1 MEVKLMS
8 KNSLN
13 VLGKKLA
20 EKTGLSQQEAELFI
34 KKMFDVV
41 NEGLQDDKQVKV
53 KWLGTFKV
61 TSVKDRVSVDVNTGE
76 RIVID
81 GRDKIS
87 FTPDNILKEIVNKP
101 FAQFETVVVND
112 GVEFDEIDKK
122 FEAEEQMNENQQ
134 VKESK
139 EQMVENQQTEE
150 SEEQMNENQQTAEA
164 EKPLNA
170 NPQVA
175 EASDVIDFLDESD
188 TSAVTNKTETL
199 SVSNE
204 VVVIGDSETSNE
216 ASSQISNEAFPEII
230 TETIVQNSVDEMK
243 PAVNEPE
250 EVQKDQEQVQ
260 APEVQL
266 KENAQDEPEVQDKE
280 NAQDEPEIQDK
291 EDVLEEQKT
300 RNEPETQNELKTQ
313 NEPEESVQDES
324 EADAEIETESYDT
337 FESTKK
343 GIVIPRYLVIV
354 ACFLMVA
361 LIGGIG
367 WFAFNYGKM
376 AAQRDHLVLQL
387 DSYQQDANKPK
398 AASAPPSQEEI
409 MCKKAI
415 EDSIRMVQASEAVK
429 MAEAE
434 GKQIDENAS
443 LDVDKNK
450 SEAGTKKQLETQ
462 KQAAAPKTAEAKK
475 LMEAQKTAEA
485 KKVAEA
491 KKHAEDMKAAAKK
504 QAENASAKAASK
516 YSQDARVRTGAY
528 RIVGVAEVVTAREG
542 QTIEAISK
550 RYFGPGMECYVEA
563 LNGSGKL
570 KAGQKVKIPK
580 LELKK
585 KK

>member
-1 MEVKLMS
+1 MS

-61 TSVKDRVSVDVNTGE
+61 TSVKDRESVDVNTGE

-139 EQMVENQQTEE
+139 EQMVENQQV
-150 SEEQMNENQQTAEA
+150 AEA
-164 EKPLNA
+164 EKPLDA
-170 NPQVA
+170 NPQVAEA

-188 TSAVTNKTETL
+188 TSAVTDKTETL

-250 EVQKDQEQVQ
+250 EVQKEQEQVQ

-266 KENAQDEPEVQDKE
+266 KEDAQNEPEVQDKV
-280 NAQDEPEIQDK
+280 NVQD
-291 EDVLEEQKT
+291 
-300 RNEPETQNELKTQ
+300 
-313 NEPEESVQDES
+313 EPEESVQDES

-376 AAQRDHLVLQL
+376 AAQRDHLVLKL

-409 MCKKAI
+409 MRKKAI

-462 KQAAAPKTAEAKK
+462 KQAAAQKAVEAKK
-475 LMEAQKTAEA
+475 A
-485 KKVAEA
+485 AEA
-491 KKHAEDMKAAAKK
+491 KKHAEDMKAAAAKK

-516 YSQDARVRTGAY
+516 YNQDARVRTGAY

>member
-1 MEVKLMS
+1 MS

-61 TSVKDRVSVDVNTGE
+61 TSVKDRESVDVNTGE

-170 NPQVA
+170 NQQVA

-188 TSAVTNKTETL
+188 TSAVTDKTETL

-204 VVVIGDSETSNE
+204 VVIIGDSETSNA

-250 EVQKDQEQVQ
+250 EVQKEPEQVQ

-266 KENAQDEPEVQDKE
+266 KENAQNEPEVQIKENAQDDPEVQDKE
-280 NAQDEPEIQDK
+280 DVQDEPEVQIKENAQDELEIQDK

-300 RNEPETQNELKTQ
+300 RNEPETQ

-376 AAQRDHLVLQL
+376 AAQRDHLALQL

-409 MCKKAI
+409 MRKKAI

-434 GKQIDENAS
+434 DKQIDENAS

-450 SEAGTKKQLETQ
+450 SEAGTKK
-462 KQAAAPKTAEAKK
+462 
-475 LMEAQKTAEA
+475 
-485 KKVAEA
+485 
-491 KKHAEDMKAAAKK
+491 HAEDMKAAAAKK

-516 YSQDARVRTGAY
+516 YNQDVRVRTGAY

>member
-1 MEVKLMS
+1 MS

-61 TSVKDRVSVDVNTGE
+61 TSVKDRESVDVNTGE

-175 EASDVIDFLDESD
+175 EAEASDVIDFLDESD
-188 TSAVTNKTETL
+188 TSAVTDKTETL

-216 ASSQISNEAFPEII
+216 ASSQTSNEAFPEII
-230 TETIVQNSVDEMK
+230 TETIVQNSVDVMK

-250 EVQKDQEQVQ
+250 EVQKEQEQVQKEQEQVQ

-266 KENAQDEPEVQDKE
+266 KEDAQNEPEVQDKV
-280 NAQDEPEIQDK
+280 NVQD
-291 EDVLEEQKT
+291 
-300 RNEPETQNELKTQ
+300 
-313 NEPEESVQDES
+313 EPEESVQDES
-324 EADAEIETESYDT
+324 EADAEIEPESYDT

-376 AAQRDHLVLQL
+376 AAQRDHLALQL
-387 DSYQQDANKPK
+387 DSYHQDANKPK

-409 MCKKAI
+409 MRKKAI

-450 SEAGTKKQLETQ
+450 SEAGAKKQLETQ
-462 KQAAAPKTAEAKK
+462 KQAAAQKTAEAKK
-475 LMEAQKTAEA
+475 LMEAQKAAEA

-491 KKHAEDMKAAAKK
+491 KKHAEDMKAAAAKK

>member
-1 MEVKLMS
+1 MS

-61 TSVKDRVSVDVNTGE
+61 TSVKDRESVDVNTGE

-175 EASDVIDFLDESD
+175 EAEASDVIDFLDESD
-188 TSAVTNKTETL
+188 TSAVTDKTETL

-216 ASSQISNEAFPEII
+216 ASSQTSNEASSQISNEASSQTSNEAFPEII

-250 EVQKDQEQVQ
+250 EVQKEQEQVQ

-266 KENAQDEPEVQDKE
+266 KEDAQNEPEVQDKV
-280 NAQDEPEIQDK
+280 NVQD
-291 EDVLEEQKT
+291 
-300 RNEPETQNELKTQ
+300 
-313 NEPEESVQDES
+313 EPEESVQDES

-376 AAQRDHLVLQL
+376 AAQRDHLALQL
-387 DSYQQDANKPK
+387 DSYHQDANKPK

-409 MCKKAI
+409 MRKKAI

-462 KQAAAPKTAEAKK
+462 KQAA
-475 LMEAQKTAEA
+475 
-485 KKVAEA
+485 EA
-491 KKHAEDMKAAAKK
+491 KKHAEDMKAAAAKKQAEDMKAAAAKK

-516 YSQDARVRTGAY
+516 YNQDVRVRTGAY

>member
-1 MEVKLMS
+1 MS

-61 TSVKDRVSVDVNTGE
+61 TSVKDRESVDVNTGE

-164 EKPLNA
+164 E
-170 NPQVA
+170 
-175 EASDVIDFLDESD
+175 ASDVIDFLDESD
-188 TSAVTNKTETL
+188 TSAVTDKTETL

-250 EVQKDQEQVQ
+250 EVQKEQEQVQ

-266 KENAQDEPEVQDKE
+266 KEDAQNEPEVQLKENVQDEPEV
-280 NAQDEPEIQDK
+280 QDK
-291 EDVLEEQKT
+291 EDVLEEQKI
-300 RNEPETQNELKTQ
+300 RNESETQNELKTQ

-376 AAQRDHLVLQL
+376 AAQRDHLALQL

-409 MCKKAI
+409 MRKKAI
-415 EDSIRMVQASEAVK
+415 EDSIRMVKASEAVK

-450 SEAGTKKQLETQ
+450 SEAGTKK
-462 KQAAAPKTAEAKK
+462 
-475 LMEAQKTAEA
+475 
-485 KKVAEA
+485 
-491 KKHAEDMKAAAKK
+491 HAEDMKAAAKK

-516 YSQDARVRTGAY
+516 YSQDVRVRTGAY

>member
-1 MEVKLMS
+1 MS

-61 TSVKDRVSVDVNTGE
+61 TSVKDRESVDVNTGE

-175 EASDVIDFLDESD
+175 EAEASDVIDFLDESD
-188 TSAVTNKTETL
+188 TSAVTDKTETL

-216 ASSQISNEAFPEII
+216 ASSQISNEASSQISNEAFPEII
-230 TETIVQNSVDEMK
+230 TETIVQNSVDVMK

-260 APEVQL
+260 DPEVQL
-266 KENAQDEPEVQDKE
+266 KENAQDEPEV
-280 NAQDEPEIQDK
+280 QDK

-324 EADAEIETESYDT
+324 EADAEIEPESYDT

-387 DSYQQDANKPK
+387 DSYQLDANKPK
-398 AASAPPSQEEI
+398 AASAPPSQEET
-409 MCKKAI
+409 MRKKAI

-462 KQAAAPKTAEAKK
+462 KQAAAQKAVEAKK
-475 LMEAQKTAEA
+475 A
-485 KKVAEA
+485 AEA

>member
-1 MEVKLMS
+1 MS

-34 KKMFDVV
+34 KKVFDVV

-61 TSVKDRVSVDVNTGE
+61 TSVKDRESVDVNTGE

-122 FEAEEQMNENQQ
+122 FEAEEQMNENRQ

-150 SEEQMNENQQTAEA
+150 SEEQMNENQQTAEV

-170 NPQVA
+170 NPQGAEA

-188 TSAVTNKTETL
+188 TSAVTDKTETL

-204 VVVIGDSETSNE
+204 VVVIGDSETSNAASSQTSNE

-243 PAVNEPE
+243 PVVNEPE
-250 EVQKDQEQVQ
+250 EVQKEQEQVQ

-266 KENAQDEPEVQDKE
+266 KED
-280 NAQDEPEIQDK
+280 AQDEPEIQDK

-313 NEPEESVQDES
+313 NEPEESEQDES
-324 EADAEIETESYDT
+324 EADAEIEPESYDT

-376 AAQRDHLVLQL
+376 AAQRDHLALQL

-409 MCKKAI
+409 MRKKAI
-415 EDSIRMVQASEAVK
+415 EDSIRMVKASEAVK

-462 KQAAAPKTAEAKK
+462 KQAAAQKTAEAKK

-485 KKVAEA
+485 KKAAEA
-491 KKHAEDMKAAAKK
+491 KKHAEDMKAAAAKK

-516 YSQDARVRTGAY
+516 YNQDARVRTGAY

>member
-1 MEVKLMS
+1 MS

-61 TSVKDRVSVDVNTGE
+61 TSVKDRESVDVNTGE

-134 VKESK
+134 
-139 EQMVENQQTEE
+139 
-150 SEEQMNENQQTAEA
+150 TAEA

-170 NPQVA
+170 NPQVAEA

-188 TSAVTNKTETL
+188 TSAVTDKPEIL

-204 VVVIGDSETSNE
+204 VVVIGDSETSNA
-216 ASSQISNEAFPEII
+216 ASSQTSNEAFPEII

-250 EVQKDQEQVQ
+250 EVQKEQEQVQ

-266 KENAQDEPEVQDKE
+266 KEDAQDEPEVQIKE

-313 NEPEESVQDES
+313 NEPEESEQDES
-324 EADAEIETESYDT
+324 EADAEIEPESYDT

-376 AAQRDHLVLQL
+376 AAQRDHLALQL

-409 MCKKAI
+409 MRKKAI
-415 EDSIRMVQASEAVK
+415 EDSIRMVKASEAVK

-450 SEAGTKKQLETQ
+450 SEAGTKK
-462 KQAAAPKTAEAKK
+462 
-475 LMEAQKTAEA
+475 
-485 KKVAEA
+485 
-491 KKHAEDMKAAAKK
+491 HAEDMKAAAAKK
-504 QAENASAKAASK
+504 QTENASAKAASR

>member
-1 MEVKLMS
+1 MS

-61 TSVKDRVSVDVNTGE
+61 TSVKDRESVDVNTGE

-122 FEAEEQMNENQQ
+122 FEAEEQMVENQQ

-164 EKPLNA
+164 EKPMNA
-170 NPQVA
+170 NPQVAEA

-188 TSAVTNKTETL
+188 TSAVTDKTETL

-216 ASSQISNEAFPEII
+216 ASSQISNEASSQISNEAFPEII
-230 TETIVQNSVDEMK
+230 TETIVQNSVDVMK

-260 APEVQL
+260 DPEVLL
-266 KENAQDEPEVQDKE
+266 KENAQDEPEV
-280 NAQDEPEIQDK
+280 QDK

-409 MCKKAI
+409 MRKKAI

-462 KQAAAPKTAEAKK
+462 KQAAA
-475 LMEAQKTAEA
+475 QKAAEA

-491 KKHAEDMKAAAKK
+491 KKHAEDMKAAAAKK

>member
-1 MEVKLMS
+1 MS

-61 TSVKDRVSVDVNTGE
+61 TSVKDRESVDVNTGE

-175 EASDVIDFLDESD
+175 EAEASDVIDFLDESD
-188 TSAVTNKTETL
+188 TSAVTDKTETL

-204 VVVIGDSETSNE
+204 VVVIGDSETSNAASSQTSNE

-230 TETIVQNSVDEMK
+230 TETIVQNSVDVMK
-243 PAVNEPE
+243 PAVNELE
-250 EVQKDQEQVQ
+250 EVQKEQEQVQKEQEQVQ

-266 KENAQDEPEVQDKE
+266 KEDAQNEPEVQDKV
-280 NAQDEPEIQDK
+280 NVQD
-291 EDVLEEQKT
+291 
-300 RNEPETQNELKTQ
+300 
-313 NEPEESVQDES
+313 EPEESVQDES
-324 EADAEIETESYDT
+324 EADAEIEPESYDT

-409 MCKKAI
+409 MRKKAI
-415 EDSIRMVQASEAVK
+415 EDSIRLVQASEAVK

-462 KQAAAPKTAEAKK
+462 KQAAAQNA
-475 LMEAQKTAEA
+475 AEA

-491 KKHAEDMKAAAKK
+491 KKHAEDMKAAAAKK

-516 YSQDARVRTGAY
+516 YNQDARVRTGAY

>member
-1 MEVKLMS
+1 MS

-61 TSVKDRVSVDVNTGE
+61 TSVKDRESVDVNTGE

-122 FEAEEQMNENQQ
+122 FEAE
-134 VKESK
+134 
-139 EQMVENQQTEE
+139 
-150 SEEQMNENQQTAEA
+150 
-164 EKPLNA
+164 KPLNA
-170 NPQVA
+170 NPQVAEA

-188 TSAVTNKTETL
+188 TSAVTDKPEIL

-204 VVVIGDSETSNE
+204 VVVIGDSETSNAASSQTSDE

-250 EVQKDQEQVQ
+250 EVQKEQEQVQ

-266 KENAQDEPEVQDKE
+266 KENAQNEPEVQIKENAQDDPEVQDK
-280 NAQDEPEIQDK
+280 K
-291 EDVLEEQKT
+291 DVLEEQKT
-300 RNEPETQNELKTQ
+300 RNEPESQNELKTQ

-376 AAQRDHLVLQL
+376 AAQRDHLALQL
-387 DSYQQDANKPK
+387 DSYHQDANKPK

-409 MCKKAI
+409 MRKKAI
-415 EDSIRMVQASEAVK
+415 EDSIRMVKASEAVK

-450 SEAGTKKQLETQ
+450 SEAGT
-462 KQAAAPKTAEAKK
+462 
-475 LMEAQKTAEA
+475 
-485 KKVAEA
+485 

>member
-1 MEVKLMS
+1 MEVKLIS

-61 TSVKDRVSVDVNTGE
+61 TSVKDRESVDVNTGE

-175 EASDVIDFLDESD
+175 EAEASDVIDFLDESD
-188 TSAVTNKTETL
+188 TSAVTDKTETL

-204 VVVIGDSETSNE
+204 VVVIGDSETSNEASSQTSNE

-230 TETIVQNSVDEMK
+230 TETIVQNSVDVMK

-260 APEVQL
+260 DPEVQL
-266 KENAQDEPEVQDKE
+266 KENAQDEPEV
-280 NAQDEPEIQDK
+280 QDK

-313 NEPEESVQDES
+313 NELEESVQDES

-387 DSYQQDANKPK
+387 DSYQLDANKPK
-398 AASAPPSQEEI
+398 AASAPPSQEET
-409 MCKKAI
+409 MRKKAI

-434 GKQIDENAS
+434 DKQIDENAS

-462 KQAAAPKTAEAKK
+462 KQAAA
-475 LMEAQKTAEA
+475 QKTAEA

-491 KKHAEDMKAAAKK
+491 KKHAEDMKAAAAKK

>member
-61 TSVKDRVSVDVNTGE
+61 TSVKDRESVDVNTGE

-175 EASDVIDFLDESD
+175 EAEASDVIDFLDESD
-188 TSAVTNKTETL
+188 TSAVTDKTETL

-216 ASSQISNEAFPEII
+216 ASSQISNEASSQTSNEAFPEII

-250 EVQKDQEQVQ
+250 EVQKEQEQVQ

-266 KENAQDEPEVQDKE
+266 KEDAQNEPEVQDKV
-280 NAQDEPEIQDK
+280 NVQD
-291 EDVLEEQKT
+291 
-300 RNEPETQNELKTQ
+300 
-313 NEPEESVQDES
+313 EPEESVQDES

-376 AAQRDHLVLQL
+376 AAQRDHLALQL
-387 DSYQQDANKPK
+387 DSYHQDANKPK

-409 MCKKAI
+409 MRKKAI

-462 KQAAAPKTAEAKK
+462 KQAA
-475 LMEAQKTAEA
+475 
-485 KKVAEA
+485 EA
-491 KKHAEDMKAAAKK
+491 KKHAEDMKAAAAKKQAEDMKAAAAKK

-516 YSQDARVRTGAY
+516 YNQDVRVRTGAY

>member
-61 TSVKDRVSVDVNTGE
+61 TSVKDRESVDVNTGE

-175 EASDVIDFLDESD
+175 EAEASDVIDFLDESD
-188 TSAVTNKTETL
+188 TSAVTDKTETL

-216 ASSQISNEAFPEII
+216 ASSQISNEASSQTSNEAFPEII
-230 TETIVQNSVDEMK
+230 TETIVQNSVDVMK

-250 EVQKDQEQVQ
+250 EVQKEQEQVQKEQEQVQ

-266 KENAQDEPEVQDKE
+266 KEDAQNEPEVQDKV
-280 NAQDEPEIQDK
+280 NVQD
-291 EDVLEEQKT
+291 
-300 RNEPETQNELKTQ
+300 
-313 NEPEESVQDES
+313 EPEESVQDES
-324 EADAEIETESYDT
+324 EADAEIEPESYDT

-376 AAQRDHLVLQL
+376 AAQRDHLALQL
-387 DSYQQDANKPK
+387 DSYHQDANKPK

-409 MCKKAI
+409 MRKKAI

-462 KQAAAPKTAEAKK
+462 KQAAA
-475 LMEAQKTAEA
+475 QKAAEA

-491 KKHAEDMKAAAKK
+491 KKHAEDMKAAAAKK

>member
-61 TSVKDRVSVDVNTGE
+61 TSVKDRESVDVNTGE

-122 FEAEEQMNENQQ
+122 FEAEEQMVENQQ

-175 EASDVIDFLDESD
+175 EAEASDVIDFLDESD
-188 TSAVTNKTETL
+188 TSAVTDKTETL

-216 ASSQISNEAFPEII
+216 ASSQISNEASSQTSNEAFPEII
-230 TETIVQNSVDEMK
+230 TETIVQNSVDVMK

-260 APEVQL
+260 DPEVQL
-266 KENAQDEPEVQDKE
+266 KENAQDEPEV
-280 NAQDEPEIQDK
+280 QDK

-324 EADAEIETESYDT
+324 EADAEIEPESYDT

-376 AAQRDHLVLQL
+376 AAQRDHLALQL
-387 DSYQQDANKPK
+387 DSYHQDANKPK
-398 AASAPPSQEEI
+398 AASVPPSQEEI
-409 MCKKAI
+409 MRKKAI

-450 SEAGTKKQLETQ
+450 SETGTKKQLETQ
-462 KQAAAPKTAEAKK
+462 KQAAA
-475 LMEAQKTAEA
+475 QKTAEA
-485 KKVAEA
+485 KKAAEA
-491 KKHAEDMKAAAKK
+491 KKHAEDMKAAAAKK

>member
-61 TSVKDRVSVDVNTGE
+61 TSVKDRESVDVNTGE

-175 EASDVIDFLDESD
+175 EAEASDVIDFLDESD
-188 TSAVTNKTETL
+188 TSAVTDKTETL

-216 ASSQISNEAFPEII
+216 ASSQISNEASSQTSNEAFPEII
-230 TETIVQNSVDEMK
+230 TETIVQNSVDVMK

-260 APEVQL
+260 DPEVQL
-266 KENAQDEPEVQDKE
+266 KENAQDEPEV
-280 NAQDEPEIQDK
+280 QDK

-324 EADAEIETESYDT
+324 EADAEIEPESYDT

-387 DSYQQDANKPK
+387 DSYHQDANKPK

-409 MCKKAI
+409 MRKKAI

-434 GKQIDENAS
+434 DKQIDKNAS

-462 KQAAAPKTAEAKK
+462 KQAAAQKAVEAKK
-475 LMEAQKTAEA
+475 A
-485 KKVAEA
+485 AEA

>member
-1 MEVKLMS
+1 MS

-61 TSVKDRVSVDVNTGE
+61 TSVKDRESVDVNTGE

-175 EASDVIDFLDESD
+175 EAEASDVIDFLDESD
-188 TSAVTNKTETL
+188 TSAVTDKTETL

-204 VVVIGDSETSNE
+204 VVVIGDSETSNAASSQTSNE
-216 ASSQISNEAFPEII
+216 ASSQISNEASSQISNEASSQTSNEAFPEII
-230 TETIVQNSVDEMK
+230 TETIVQNSVDVMK

-250 EVQKDQEQVQ
+250 EVQKEQEQVQ

-266 KENAQDEPEVQDKE
+266 KEDAQNEPEVQDKV
-280 NAQDEPEIQDK
+280 NVQD
-291 EDVLEEQKT
+291 
-300 RNEPETQNELKTQ
+300 
-313 NEPEESVQDES
+313 EPEESVQDES
-324 EADAEIETESYDT
+324 EADAEIEPESYDT

-398 AASAPPSQEEI
+398 AASAPPSQEET
-409 MCKKAI
+409 MRKKAI

-462 KQAAAPKTAEAKK
+462 KQAAAQKAVEAKK
-475 LMEAQKTAEA
+475 A
-485 KKVAEA
+485 AEA

>member
-1 MEVKLMS
+1 MS

-61 TSVKDRVSVDVNTGE
+61 TSVKDRESVDVNTGE

-122 FEAEEQMNENQQ
+122 FEAEEQM
-134 VKESK
+134 
-139 EQMVENQQTEE
+139 VENQQTEE

-175 EASDVIDFLDESD
+175 EAEASDVIDFLDESD
-188 TSAVTNKTETL
+188 TSAVTDKTETL

-216 ASSQISNEAFPEII
+216 ASSQTSKTSNEAFPEII

-243 PAVNEPE
+243 PAVNEPG
-250 EVQKDQEQVQ
+250 EVQKEQEQVQ

-266 KENAQDEPEVQDKE
+266 KEDAQNEPEV
-280 NAQDEPEIQDK
+280 QDK

-324 EADAEIETESYDT
+324 EVDAEIETESYDT

-376 AAQRDHLVLQL
+376 AAQRDHLALQL

-398 AASAPPSQEEI
+398 AASTPPSQEEI
-409 MCKKAI
+409 MRKKAI

-462 KQAAAPKTAEAKK
+462 KQA
-475 LMEAQKTAEA
+475 
-485 KKVAEA
+485 AEA

>member
-61 TSVKDRVSVDVNTGE
+61 TSVKDRESVDVNTGE

-122 FEAEEQMNENQQ
+122 FEAEEQMVENQQ

-175 EASDVIDFLDESD
+175 EAEASDVIDFLDESD
-188 TSAVTNKTETL
+188 TSAVTDKTETL

-216 ASSQISNEAFPEII
+216 ASSQISNEASSQISNEAFPEII
-230 TETIVQNSVDEMK
+230 TETIVQNSVDVMK

-260 APEVQL
+260 DPEVQL
-266 KENAQDEPEVQDKE
+266 KE

-376 AAQRDHLVLQL
+376 AAQRDHLALQL

-409 MCKKAI
+409 MRKKAI
-415 EDSIRMVQASEAVK
+415 EDSIRMVKASEAVK

-434 GKQIDENAS
+434 GQQIDENAS

-462 KQAAAPKTAEAKK
+462 KQAAA
-475 LMEAQKTAEA
+475 QKAAEA

-491 KKHAEDMKAAAKK
+491 KKHAEDMKAAAAKK

>member
-61 TSVKDRVSVDVNTGE
+61 TSVKDRESVDVNTGE

-175 EASDVIDFLDESD
+175 EAEASDVIDFLDESD
-188 TSAVTNKTETL
+188 TSAVTDKTETL

-204 VVVIGDSETSNE
+204 VVVIGDSETSNEASSQTSNE

-260 APEVQL
+260 DPEVQL
-266 KENAQDEPEVQDKE
+266 KEDAQNEPEVQDKV
-280 NAQDEPEIQDK
+280 NVQD
-291 EDVLEEQKT
+291 
-300 RNEPETQNELKTQ
+300 
-313 NEPEESVQDES
+313 EPEESVQDES
-324 EADAEIETESYDT
+324 EADAEIEPESYDT
-337 FESTKK
+337 FESSKK

-376 AAQRDHLVLQL
+376 AAQRDHLALQL
-387 DSYQQDANKPK
+387 DSYHQDANKPK

-409 MCKKAI
+409 MRKKAI

-462 KQAAAPKTAEAKK
+462 KQAAA
-475 LMEAQKTAEA
+475 QKAAEA

-491 KKHAEDMKAAAKK
+491 KKHAEDMKAAAAKK

>member
-1 MEVKLMS
+1 MS

-61 TSVKDRVSVDVNTGE
+61 TSVKDRESVDVNTGE

-122 FEAEEQMNENQQ
+122 FEAE
-134 VKESK
+134 
-139 EQMVENQQTEE
+139 
-150 SEEQMNENQQTAEA
+150 
-164 EKPLNA
+164 KPLNA
-170 NPQVA
+170 NPQVAEA

-188 TSAVTNKTETL
+188 TSAVTDKTETL

-216 ASSQISNEAFPEII
+216 ASSQISNEASSQISNEASSQTSNEAFPEII
-230 TETIVQNSVDEMK
+230 TETIVQNSVDVMK

-250 EVQKDQEQVQ
+250 EVQKEQEQVQKEQEQVQ

-266 KENAQDEPEVQDKE
+266 KEDAQNEPEVQDKV
-280 NAQDEPEIQDK
+280 NVQD
-291 EDVLEEQKT
+291 
-300 RNEPETQNELKTQ
+300 
-313 NEPEESVQDES
+313 EPEESVQDES
-324 EADAEIETESYDT
+324 EADAEIEPESYDT

-376 AAQRDHLVLQL
+376 AAQRDHLALQL

-409 MCKKAI
+409 MRKKAI
-415 EDSIRMVQASEAVK
+415 EDSIRMVKASEAVK

-450 SEAGTKKQLETQ
+450 SEAGTKK
-462 KQAAAPKTAEAKK
+462 
-475 LMEAQKTAEA
+475 
-485 KKVAEA
+485 
-491 KKHAEDMKAAAKK
+491 HAEDMKAAAAKK
-504 QAENASAKAASK
+504 QTENASAKAASK

>member
-1 MEVKLMS
+1 MS

-61 TSVKDRVSVDVNTGE
+61 TSVKDRESVDVNTGE

-175 EASDVIDFLDESD
+175 EAEASDVIDFLDESD
-188 TSAVTNKTETL
+188 TSAVTDKTETL

-216 ASSQISNEAFPEII
+216 ASSQISNEASSQISNEAFPEII
-230 TETIVQNSVDEMK
+230 TETIVQNSVDVMK

-250 EVQKDQEQVQ
+250 EVQKEQEQVQKEQEQVQ

-266 KENAQDEPEVQDKE
+266 KEDAQNEPEVQDKV
-280 NAQDEPEIQDK
+280 NVQD
-291 EDVLEEQKT
+291 
-300 RNEPETQNELKTQ
+300 
-313 NEPEESVQDES
+313 EPEESVQDES

-376 AAQRDHLVLQL
+376 AAQRDHLALQL
-387 DSYQQDANKPK
+387 DSYHQDANKPK

-409 MCKKAI
+409 MRKKAI

-434 GKQIDENAS
+434 DKQIDKNAAS

-462 KQAAAPKTAEAKK
+462 KQAAA
-475 LMEAQKTAEA
+475 QKAAEA

-491 KKHAEDMKAAAKK
+491 KKHAEDMKAAAAKK

>member
-1 MEVKLMS
+1 MS

-13 VLGKKLA
+13 ILGKKLA
-20 EKTGLSQQEAELFI
+20 EKTGLSQQDAELFI

-61 TSVKDRVSVDVNTGE
+61 TSVKDRESVDVNTGE

-122 FEAEEQMNENQQ
+122 FETE
-134 VKESK
+134 
-139 EQMVENQQTEE
+139 EQMVENQQVEE
-150 SEEQMNENQQTAEA
+150 SKGQMVENLQTAET

-170 NPQVA
+170 NPQVAEA

-188 TSAVTNKTETL
+188 TSAVTDKTETL

-204 VVVIGDSETSNE
+204 VVVIGDSETSNAASLE
-216 ASSQISNEAFPEII
+216 TSNAASSQIRNEAFSEII

-243 PAVNEPE
+243 PAVNEQE
-250 EVQKDQEQVQ
+250 EVQNEQEQVQ
-260 APEVQL
+260 APEVQG
-266 KENAQDEPEVQDKE
+266 
-280 NAQDEPEIQDK
+280 K

-300 RNEPETQNELKTQ
+300 PKNPEALNEPETQNEPEAQ

-324 EADAEIETESYDT
+324 EADSEMETESYDT

-343 GIVIPRYLVIV
+343 GIVIPRYLVMV

-376 AAQRDHLVLQL
+376 AAQRDHLALQL
-387 DSYQQDANKPK
+387 DSYQQDGNKPK

-409 MCKKAI
+409 MRKKAI

-434 GKQIDENAS
+434 DKQIDENAS

-462 KQAAAPKTAEAKK
+462 KQAAED
-475 LMEAQKTAEA
+475 
-485 KKVAEA
+485 

-516 YSQDARVRTGAY
+516 YNQDVRVRTGAY

>member
-1 MEVKLMS
+1 MS

-61 TSVKDRVSVDVNTGE
+61 TSVKDRESVDVNTGE

-134 VKESK
+134 TEESK
-139 EQMVENQQTEE
+139 EQMV
-150 SEEQMNENQQTAEA
+150 ENQQTAEA

-170 NPQVA
+170 NPQGAEA
-175 EASDVIDFLDESD
+175 EASDVIDFLDESA
-188 TSAVTNKTETL
+188 TSAVTDKPETL

-204 VVVIGDSETSNE
+204 VVVIGDSETSNA
-216 ASSQISNEAFPEII
+216 ASSQTSNEAFPEII

-250 EVQKDQEQVQ
+250 EVQKEQEQVQ

-266 KENAQDEPEVQDKE
+266 KENAQNEPEVQIKE
-280 NAQDEPEIQDK
+280 NAQDDPEVQDK

-300 RNEPETQNELKTQ
+300 RNDPETQNELKTQ
-313 NEPEESVQDES
+313 NEPEESEQDES
-324 EADAEIETESYDT
+324 EADAEIEPESYDT

-376 AAQRDHLVLQL
+376 AAQRDHLALQL

-409 MCKKAI
+409 MRKKAI

-434 GKQIDENAS
+434 DKQIDENAS

-450 SEAGTKKQLETQ
+450 SEAGTKK
-462 KQAAAPKTAEAKK
+462 
-475 LMEAQKTAEA
+475 
-485 KKVAEA
+485 
-491 KKHAEDMKAAAKK
+491 HAEDMKAAAAKK
-504 QAENASAKAASK
+504 QAENASAKAVSK

>member
-1 MEVKLMS
+1 MS

-61 TSVKDRVSVDVNTGE
+61 TSVKDRESVDVNTGE

-175 EASDVIDFLDESD
+175 EAEASDVIDFLDESD
-188 TSAVTNKTETL
+188 TSAVTDKTETL

-204 VVVIGDSETSNE
+204 VVVIGDSETSNAASSQTSNE
-216 ASSQISNEAFPEII
+216 ASSQISNEASSQISNEASSQTSNEAFPEII
-230 TETIVQNSVDEMK
+230 TETIVQNSVDVMK

-250 EVQKDQEQVQ
+250 EVQKEQEQVQKEQEQVQ

-266 KENAQDEPEVQDKE
+266 KEDAQNEPEVQDKV
-280 NAQDEPEIQDK
+280 NVQD
-291 EDVLEEQKT
+291 
-300 RNEPETQNELKTQ
+300 
-313 NEPEESVQDES
+313 EPEESVQDES

-376 AAQRDHLVLQL
+376 AAQRDHLVLKL

-409 MCKKAI
+409 MRKKAI

-462 KQAAAPKTAEAKK
+462 KQAAAQKAVEAKK
-475 LMEAQKTAEA
+475 A
-485 KKVAEA
+485 AEA
-491 KKHAEDMKAAAKK
+491 KKHAEDMKAAAAKK

-516 YSQDARVRTGAY
+516 YNQDARVRTGAY

>member
-61 TSVKDRVSVDVNTGE
+61 TSVKDRESVDVNTGE

-122 FEAEEQMNENQQ
+122 FEAEGQMNENQQ

-150 SEEQMNENQQTAEA
+150 SEEQMNENQQVAE
-164 EKPLNA
+164 
-170 NPQVA
+170 A

-188 TSAVTNKTETL
+188 TSAVTDKTETL

-204 VVVIGDSETSNE
+204 VVVIGDSETSNA
-216 ASSQISNEAFPEII
+216 ASSQTSNEAFPEII

-260 APEVQL
+260 DPEVQL
-266 KENAQDEPEVQDKE
+266 KE

-313 NEPEESVQDES
+313 NEPEESEQDES

-376 AAQRDHLVLQL
+376 AAQRDHLALQL

-409 MCKKAI
+409 MRKKAI

-434 GKQIDENAS
+434 DKQIDENAS

-450 SEAGTKKQLETQ
+450 SEAGTKK
-462 KQAAAPKTAEAKK
+462 
-475 LMEAQKTAEA
+475 
-485 KKVAEA
+485 
-491 KKHAEDMKAAAKK
+491 HAEDMKAAAAKK

-516 YSQDARVRTGAY
+516 YNQDVRVRTGAY

>member
-1 MEVKLMS
+1 MS

-61 TSVKDRVSVDVNTGE
+61 TSVKDRESVDVNTGE

-175 EASDVIDFLDESD
+175 EAEASDVIDFLDESD
-188 TSAVTNKTETL
+188 TSAVTDKTETL

-216 ASSQISNEAFPEII
+216 ASSQISNEASSQISNEAFPEII
-230 TETIVQNSVDEMK
+230 TETIVQNSVDVMK

-260 APEVQL
+260 DPEVQL
-266 KENAQDEPEVQDKE
+266 KENAQDEPEVQDKV
-280 NAQDEPEIQDK
+280 NVQD
-291 EDVLEEQKT
+291 
-300 RNEPETQNELKTQ
+300 
-313 NEPEESVQDES
+313 EPEESVQDES
-324 EADAEIETESYDT
+324 EADAEIEPESYDT

-398 AASAPPSQEEI
+398 AASAPPSQEET
-409 MCKKAI
+409 MRKKAI

-462 KQAAAPKTAEAKK
+462 KQAAA
-475 LMEAQKTAEA
+475 QKAAEA

-491 KKHAEDMKAAAKK
+491 KKHAEDMKAAAAKK

-516 YSQDARVRTGAY
+516 YNQDARVRTGAY

>member
-1 MEVKLMS
+1 MS

-61 TSVKDRVSVDVNTGE
+61 TSVKDRESVDVNTGE

-175 EASDVIDFLDESD
+175 EAEASDVIDFLDESD
-188 TSAVTNKTETL
+188 TSAVTDKTETL

-230 TETIVQNSVDEMK
+230 TETIVQNSVDVMK

-250 EVQKDQEQVQ
+250 EVQKEQEQVQKEQEQVQ

-266 KENAQDEPEVQDKE
+266 KEDAQNEPEVQDKV
-280 NAQDEPEIQDK
+280 NVQD
-291 EDVLEEQKT
+291 
-300 RNEPETQNELKTQ
+300 
-313 NEPEESVQDES
+313 EPEESVQDES
-324 EADAEIETESYDT
+324 EADAEIEPESYDT

-376 AAQRDHLVLQL
+376 AAQRDHLALQL
-387 DSYQQDANKPK
+387 DSYHQDANKPK

-409 MCKKAI
+409 MRKKAI

-462 KQAAAPKTAEAKK
+462 KQAAA
-475 LMEAQKTAEA
+475 QKAAEA

-491 KKHAEDMKAAAKK
+491 KKHAEDMKAAAAKK

>member
-61 TSVKDRVSVDVNTGE
+61 TSVKDRESVDVNTGE

-122 FEAEEQMNENQQ
+122 FEAEEQMVENQQ

-175 EASDVIDFLDESD
+175 EAEASDVIDFLDESD
-188 TSAVTNKTETL
+188 TSAVTDKTETL

-216 ASSQISNEAFPEII
+216 ASSQISNEASSQTSNEAFPEII
-230 TETIVQNSVDEMK
+230 TETIVQNSVDVMK

-260 APEVQL
+260 DPEVQL
-266 KENAQDEPEVQDKE
+266 KENAQDEPEV
-280 NAQDEPEIQDK
+280 
-291 EDVLEEQKT
+291 
-300 RNEPETQNELKTQ
+300 QNELKTQ

-324 EADAEIETESYDT
+324 EADAEIEPESYDT

-376 AAQRDHLVLQL
+376 AAQRDHLALQL
-387 DSYQQDANKPK
+387 DSYHQDANKPK

-409 MCKKAI
+409 MRKKAI

-462 KQAAAPKTAEAKK
+462 KQAAA
-475 LMEAQKTAEA
+475 QKAAEA

-491 KKHAEDMKAAAKK
+491 KKAAAAKK

>member
-1 MEVKLMS
+1 MS

-61 TSVKDRVSVDVNTGE
+61 TSVKDRESVDVNTGE

-112 GVEFDEIDKK
+112 GVEFDEIDRK
-122 FEAEEQMNENQQ
+122 FEAEEQMVENQQ

-139 EQMVENQQTEE
+139 EQMVENQQNEE
-150 SEEQMNENQQTAEA
+150 SEEQMNENQQTAEV

-170 NPQVA
+170 NPQGAEA

-188 TSAVTNKTETL
+188 TSAVTDKTETL

-204 VVVIGDSETSNE
+204 VVVIGDSETSNA
-216 ASSQISNEAFPEII
+216 ASSQTSNEAFPEII

-250 EVQKDQEQVQ
+250 EVQKDQEQLQ
-260 APEVQL
+260 DPEVQL
-266 KENAQDEPEVQDKE
+266 KE

-291 EDVLEEQKT
+291 EDVLEEQ
-300 RNEPETQNELKTQ
+300 KTQ

-398 AASAPPSQEEI
+398 AASAPPSQEET
-409 MCKKAI
+409 MRKKAI

-462 KQAAAPKTAEAKK
+462 KQAAAQKAVEAKK
-475 LMEAQKTAEA
+475 A
-485 KKVAEA
+485 AEA

>member
-61 TSVKDRVSVDVNTGE
+61 TSVKDRESVDVNTGE

-139 EQMVENQQTEE
+139 EQMVENQQV
-150 SEEQMNENQQTAEA
+150 AEA

-170 NPQVA
+170 NPQVAEA

-188 TSAVTNKTETL
+188 TSAVTDKTETL

-216 ASSQISNEAFPEII
+216 ASSQISNEASSQISNEASSQTSNEAFPEII
-230 TETIVQNSVDEMK
+230 TETIVQNSVDVMK

-250 EVQKDQEQVQ
+250 EVQKEQEQVQKEQEQVQ

-266 KENAQDEPEVQDKE
+266 KEDAQNEPEVQDKV
-280 NAQDEPEIQDK
+280 NVQD
-291 EDVLEEQKT
+291 
-300 RNEPETQNELKTQ
+300 
-313 NEPEESVQDES
+313 EPEESVQDES
-324 EADAEIETESYDT
+324 EADAEIEPESYDT

-376 AAQRDHLVLQL
+376 AAQRDHLALQL
-387 DSYQQDANKPK
+387 DSYHQDANKPK

-409 MCKKAI
+409 MRKKAI
-415 EDSIRMVQASEAVK
+415 EDSIRMVKASEAVK

-434 GKQIDENAS
+434 DKQIDENAS

-450 SEAGTKKQLETQ
+450 SEAGTKK
-462 KQAAAPKTAEAKK
+462 
-475 LMEAQKTAEA
+475 
-485 KKVAEA
+485 
-491 KKHAEDMKAAAKK
+491 HAEDMKAAAAKK

>member
-1 MEVKLMS
+1 MS

-61 TSVKDRVSVDVNTGE
+61 TSVKDRESVDVNTGE

-175 EASDVIDFLDESD
+175 EAEASDVIDFLDESD
-188 TSAVTNKTETL
+188 TSAVTDKTETL

-204 VVVIGDSETSNE
+204 VVVIGDSETSNAASSQTSNE
-216 ASSQISNEAFPEII
+216 ASSQISNEASSQISNEASSQTSNEAFPEII
-230 TETIVQNSVDEMK
+230 TETIVQNSVDVMK

-250 EVQKDQEQVQ
+250 EVQKEQEQVQKEQEQVQ

-266 KENAQDEPEVQDKE
+266 KEDAQNEPEVQDKV
-280 NAQDEPEIQDK
+280 NVQD
-291 EDVLEEQKT
+291 
-300 RNEPETQNELKTQ
+300 
-313 NEPEESVQDES
+313 EPEESVQDES
-324 EADAEIETESYDT
+324 EADAEIEPESYDT

-376 AAQRDHLVLQL
+376 AAQRDHLALQL
-387 DSYQQDANKPK
+387 DSYHQDANKPK
-398 AASAPPSQEEI
+398 AASAPPSQEET
-409 MCKKAI
+409 MRKKAI

-462 KQAAAPKTAEAKK
+462 KQAAA
-475 LMEAQKTAEA
+475 QKAAEA

-491 KKHAEDMKAAAKK
+491 KKHAEDMKAAAAKK

>member
-61 TSVKDRVSVDVNTGE
+61 TSVKDRESVDVNTGE

-122 FEAEEQMNENQQ
+122 FEAEEQMVENQQ

-175 EASDVIDFLDESD
+175 EAEASDVIDFLDESD
-188 TSAVTNKTETL
+188 TSAVTDKTETL

-216 ASSQISNEAFPEII
+216 ASSQISNEASSQISNEAFPEII
-230 TETIVQNSVDEMK
+230 TETIVQNSVDVMK

-260 APEVQL
+260 DPEVQL
-266 KENAQDEPEVQDKE
+266 KENAQDEPEVQDKV
-280 NAQDEPEIQDK
+280 NVQD
-291 EDVLEEQKT
+291 
-300 RNEPETQNELKTQ
+300 
-313 NEPEESVQDES
+313 EPEESVQDES
-324 EADAEIETESYDT
+324 EADAEIEPESYDT

-398 AASAPPSQEEI
+398 AASAPPSQEET
-409 MCKKAI
+409 MRKKAI

-462 KQAAAPKTAEAKK
+462 KQAA
-475 LMEAQKTAEA
+475 
-485 KKVAEA
+485 EA

-516 YSQDARVRTGAY
+516 YNQDARVRTGAY

>member
-61 TSVKDRVSVDVNTGE
+61 TSVKDRESVDVNTGE

-175 EASDVIDFLDESD
+175 EAEASDVIDFLDESD
-188 TSAVTNKTETL
+188 TSAVTDKTETL

-216 ASSQISNEAFPEII
+216 ASSQISNEASSQISNEAFPEII
-230 TETIVQNSVDEMK
+230 TETIVQNSVDVMK

-260 APEVQL
+260 DPEVQL
-266 KENAQDEPEVQDKE
+266 KENAQDEPEV
-280 NAQDEPEIQDK
+280 QDK

-361 LIGGIG
+361 LIGGVG

-409 MCKKAI
+409 MRKKAI

-462 KQAAAPKTAEAKK
+462 KQAAA
-475 LMEAQKTAEA
+475 QKAAEA

-491 KKHAEDMKAAAKK
+491 KKHAEDMKAAAAKK

>member
-61 TSVKDRVSVDVNTGE
+61 TSVKDRESVDVNTGE

-175 EASDVIDFLDESD
+175 EAEASDVIDFLDESD
-188 TSAVTNKTETL
+188 TSAVTDKTETL

-216 ASSQISNEAFPEII
+216 ASSQISNEASSQISNEAFPEII
-230 TETIVQNSVDEMK
+230 TETIVQNSVDVMK

-260 APEVQL
+260 DPEVQL
-266 KENAQDEPEVQDKE
+266 KENAQDEPEV
-280 NAQDEPEIQDK
+280 QDK

-324 EADAEIETESYDT
+324 EADAEIEPESYDT

-409 MCKKAI
+409 MRKKAI

-434 GKQIDENAS
+434 DKQIDENAS

-462 KQAAAPKTAEAKK
+462 KQAAA
-475 LMEAQKTAEA
+475 QKAAEA

-491 KKHAEDMKAAAKK
+491 KKHAEDMKAAAAKK

>member
-1 MEVKLMS
+1 MS

-61 TSVKDRVSVDVNTGE
+61 TSVKDRESVDVNTGE

-175 EASDVIDFLDESD
+175 EAEASDVIDFLDESD
-188 TSAVTNKTETL
+188 TSAVTDKTETL

-216 ASSQISNEAFPEII
+216 ASSQISNEASSQISNEASSQTSNEAFPEII

-250 EVQKDQEQVQ
+250 EVQKEQEQVQ

-266 KENAQDEPEVQDKE
+266 KENAQNEPEVQIKENAQDDPEVQDK
-280 NAQDEPEIQDK
+280 K
-291 EDVLEEQKT
+291 DVLEEQKT
-300 RNEPETQNELKTQ
+300 RNEPESQNELKTQ

-324 EADAEIETESYDT
+324 EADAEIEPESYDT

-376 AAQRDHLVLQL
+376 AAQRDHLALQL
-387 DSYQQDANKPK
+387 DSYHQDANKPK

-409 MCKKAI
+409 MRKKAI

-450 SEAGTKKQLETQ
+450 SEAGTKK
-462 KQAAAPKTAEAKK
+462 
-475 LMEAQKTAEA
+475 
-485 KKVAEA
+485 
-491 KKHAEDMKAAAKK
+491 HAEDMKAAAAKK

-516 YSQDARVRTGAY
+516 YNQDVRVRTGAY